1 MRLFRLT
8 RNFRFAIVLI
18 ISPVLVASLAATDN
32 SQQLKS
38 ADVAFHAG
46 YAAEQSGDL
55 PSAKRQFE
63 KVVQLAPDIAEG
75 HSALG
80 SVLVQLGEYKQ
91 AIRELARALAL
102 KPWDRTS
109 QINLAIAYEQSGDHD
124 KSLVWFKSLDRNT
137 VSPLSPSVAIFYIR
151 ALAATRQTELAI
163 AKAQTALVAAP
174 ENSVLHDTLGSL
186 QAQRQNWNDATI
198 QFKEAVR
205 LNPSFGE
212 AHLHLGLALAMQQA
226 PEALTELTT
235 AAELLPQSA
244 LAQVELAKALL
255 AHGDIAKAVTS
266 LRRALT
272 LNPSSLDTT
281 YQLGLALQASGD
293 ERQAIPFFQQ
303 VITAD
308 PHNAPALT
316 NLGLALVQTGKAK
329 EAIPLYQRA
338 LKETPDNPLIH
349 QDLGV
354 AYLQA
359 SDLDDAAAEFRTGLT
374 IAPGSY
380 QLHYDLGLAL
390 KLKDDVSAAKAE
402 LELAARLNP
411 NSPDPPYTLGILAMQ
426 TGQFEDA
433 ARQLKVAL
441 AVRPENGDGW
451 AILGSVY
458 KQQDKLAEASDAL
471 RKAIELIPN
480 QPGPHITLAAVL
492 AQQGQNSEAAGERKK
507 AADLTRVA
515 INRQRAT
522 FAANTSSALLLKG
535 QVTDA
540 IARYQEAV
548 SDDPT
553 YAEAHRGLAMALER
567 AGRTAE
573 AEGERNK
580 ASQLEQPRAR
590 PQPQ

>member
-8 RNFRFAIVLI
+8 RNFRFAIVLL
-18 ISPVLVASLAATDN
+18 ISVLVANLAATDK

-38 ADVAFHAG
+38 ADAAFHTG

-55 PSAKRQFE
+55 PNARQQFE
-63 KVVQLAPDIAEG
+63 KVVQLAPEIPEG

-80 SVLVQLGEYKQ
+80 SVLVQLGEYTQ

-102 KPWDRTS
+102 KPGDRTT
-109 QINLAIAYEQSGDHD
+109 QINLAIAYEQSGDPD
-124 KSLVWFKSLDRNT
+124 KSLVLFKSLDRNT
-137 VSPLSPSVAIFYIR
+137 ADPLSPSVTIFYIR
-151 ALAATRQTELAI
+151 ALAATQQTELAI
-163 AKAQTALVAAP
+163 AKTQSALVVAP

-198 QFKEAVR
+198 QFREALR
-205 LNPSFGE
+205 LNPNFGD
-212 AHLHLGLALAMQQA
+212 AHLHLGLALAMQQS
-226 PEALTELTT
+226 PEAVTELTT
-235 AAELLPQSA
+235 AAELLPQST
-244 LAQVELAKALL
+244 LVQVELAKALL
-255 AHGDIAKAVTS
+255 ATGDIAKAITS

-272 LNPSSLDTT
+272 LNSSSLDAK

-293 ERQAIPFFQQ
+293 EQQAIPFFQQ
-303 VITAD
+303 VIVAE

-338 LKETPDNPLIH
+338 LQETPDNPLIH

-354 AYLQA
+354 AHLQA
-359 SDLDDAAAEFRTGLT
+359 SNLVDAMAEFRTGLK
-374 IAPGSY
+374 IAPDSY

-390 KLKDDVSAAKAE
+390 KLKDDLSAATAE

-426 TGQFEDA
+426 TGRFDDA
-433 ARQLKVAL
+433 ARQLKAAL
-441 AVRPENGDGW
+441 ALRPENGDGW
-451 AILGSVY
+451 AILGSVF

-492 AQQGQNSEAAGERKK
+492 AQQGQNAEAAAERKQ
-507 AADLTRVA
+507 AAVLTRVA
-515 INRQRAT
+515 VSRQRAT
-522 FAANTSSALLLKG
+522 FAANNGSALLLKG
-535 QVTDA
+535 QIIDA
-540 IARYQEAV
+540 IARYQEAAL
-548 SDDPT
+548 DDPT
-553 YAEAHRGLAMALER
+553 YVEAHRGLAVALER

-573 AEGERNK
+573 AEVERNK
-580 ASQLEQPRAR
+580 ALQLDQAQVRPRL
-590 PQPQ
+590 Q